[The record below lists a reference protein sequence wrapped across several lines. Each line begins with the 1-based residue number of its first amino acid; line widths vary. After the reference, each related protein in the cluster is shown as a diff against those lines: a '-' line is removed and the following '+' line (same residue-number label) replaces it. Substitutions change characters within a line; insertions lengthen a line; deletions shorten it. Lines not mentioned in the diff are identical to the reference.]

1 MEDTQFILMEGRK
14 KGRETSCYHGM
25 LMIQLGSDFVVLEYG
40 CHVRFEEEGGDPDMT
55 TLA

>member
-40 CHVRFEEEGGDPDMT
+40 CHVRFEEEGGDPNMT
-55 TLA
+55 ILA